1 MFSLAKLL
9 PSACIICE
17 TFQDDLVCLACLKK
31 LSNEALWNYECCT
44 QCGICLTANELQAG
58 DCDDCQIEPPH
69 FDASYCLASYD
80 SSLQKALHDLK
91 YAKRTSVAHGL
102 ARAWNVIL
110 SSRLSDLEIDIAL
123 PVPLSQTKLC
133 ERGFNQSWE
142 ILRRLHTPPT
152 IRKQALAL
160 RRHHSPQNLA
170 QMSNSSRT
178 QTIKGMFY
186 IHPLYQKLIKG
197 RNVVVFDD
205 VMTTKATLNEI
216 AYVLKDN
223 GALRIT
229 NWVLLR
235 TPRHKV
241 ERLRHV

>member
-1 MFSLAKLL
+1 
-9 PSACIICE
+9 
-17 TFQDDLVCLACLKK
+17 
-31 LSNEALWNYECCT
+31 
-44 QCGICLTANELQAG
+44 
-58 DCDDCQIEPPH
+58 
-69 FDASYCLASYD
+69 
-80 SSLQKALHDLK
+80 LK

-110 SSRLSDLEIDIAL
+110 SSRLSDIEIDIAL

-142 ILRRLHTPPT
+142 ILRRLQTPRT

-160 RRHHSPQNLA
+160 RRHHSPQNQV
-170 QMSNSSRT
+170 QMSSSSRT
-178 QTIKGMFY
+178 KTIKGMFY
-186 IHPLYQKLIKG
+186 IHPRYQKMIKG
-197 RNVVVFDD
+197 RNVMVFDD
-205 VMTTKATLNEI
+205 VMTSKGTLNEI

-235 TPRHKV
+235 TPRHKLK
-241 ERLRHV
+241 RLRHV

>member
-1 MFSLAKLL
+1 
-9 PSACIICE
+9 
-17 TFQDDLVCLACLKK
+17 
-31 LSNEALWNYECCT
+31 
-44 QCGICLTANELQAG
+44 
-58 DCDDCQIEPPH
+58 
-69 FDASYCLASYD
+69 
-80 SSLQKALHDLK
+80 
-91 YAKRTSVAHGL
+91 
-102 ARAWNVIL
+102 
-110 SSRLSDLEIDIAL
+110 
-123 PVPLSQTKLC
+123 
-133 ERGFNQSWE
+133 
-142 ILRRLHTPPT
+142 
-152 IRKQALAL
+152 
-160 RRHHSPQNLA
+160 
-170 QMSNSSRT
+170 
-178 QTIKGMFY
+178 MFY